1 MKRLTR
7 FWTVLLGAPSS
18 KVLFAFTIGVLV
30 VALLGNLCYDV
41 LMGEVTRARWP
52 YALRTLIVGG
62 ASIGLAYLWYCRVY
76 QHLEI
81 NVNVDESRVAPQRRG
96 LIWLF
101 GPNYEHLLT
110 TLKHHQHANGAKHCW
125 LILEDT
131 PLIQE
136 QLQAFEQRAKAL
148 DLPTAF
154 HHVIIRRLDVQ
165 STYRAVR
172 TIVTQQLP
180 AYQLEKSDIIA
191 DITSGTKPMSAGMV
205 LAALTEGLE
214 MEYVESKRDAEGNP
228 IKGSQT
234 VVLLGMDFY
243 LAEEEPA
250 LLSGDRR

>member
-18 KVLFAFTIGVLV
+18 KVLFAFAIGVLV
-30 VALLGNLCYDV
+30 IALLGNLCYDA
-41 LMGEVTRARWP
+41 LMGEVSRARWP

-62 ASIGLAYLWYCRVY
+62 VSVGLAYLWYCRVY
-76 QHLEI
+76 QRLEI
-81 NVNVDESRVAPQRRG
+81 NVDVDESRIAPQRRG

-101 GPNYEHLLT
+101 GPNYKHLFT
-110 TLKHHQHANGAKHCW
+110 TLKHHQHENGPEHCW

-136 QLQAFEQRAKAL
+136 KRQAFEQQARAL

-154 HHVIIRRLDVQ
+154 HPITIRRLDVQ

-172 TIVTQQLP
+172 SIVAQQLP
-180 AYQLEKSDIIA
+180 EYQLEISDIIA

-205 LAALTEGLE
+205 LAALTEGIE
-214 MEYVESKRDAEGNP
+214 MEYVESKHDEGGKP
-228 IKGSQT
+228 IEGSQT

-243 LAEEEPA
+243 LAEEESA
-250 LLSGDRR
+250 ILARDMH